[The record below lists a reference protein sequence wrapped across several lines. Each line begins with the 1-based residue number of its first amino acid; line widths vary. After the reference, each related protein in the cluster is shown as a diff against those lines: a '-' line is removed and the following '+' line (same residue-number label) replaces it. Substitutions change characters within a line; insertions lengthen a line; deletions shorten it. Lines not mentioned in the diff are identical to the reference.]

1 MPAVSAPN
9 YNALQNLLVS
19 FPLGV
24 DQEIAKIDYNTSDI
38 FIHIPATNATSTD
51 IQVEIALVDDDIDE
65 ASLELFVM
73 MLMTDDPRVNL
84 TNGQFAARGNI
95 RDNDGRVIS
104 T

>member
-9 YNALQNLLVS
+9 YHALQNLLVF

-24 DQEIAKIDYNTSDI
+24 DQEIAKVDYNTSDI
-38 FIHIPATNATSTD
+38 FIYIPATNAISTN
-51 IQVEIALVDDDIDE
+51 IQVEIALVDDTIDE
-65 ASLELFVM
+65 ASMEFFVM
-73 MLMTDDPRVNL
+73 MLMTDNPRVNL

-95 RDNDGRVIS
+95 GDNDGTVIS